1 MYITK
6 KFNKV
11 LALLLVISVIILIF
25 FIQTYATI
33 PSQRKFS
40 IQRFDSKSIKITEN
54 KITTLL
60 KETETK

>member
-11 LALLLVISVIILIF
+11 LALLLVISVTILIF
-25 FIQTYATI
+25 PIQTYATI

-40 IQRFDSKSIKITEN
+40 I
-54 KITTLL
+54 
-60 KETETK
+60 